1 MRIIR
6 GTHKGRRVNA
16 PGKLPVRP
24 TTDYAKE
31 GLFNILENHYYFDEL
46 KVLDLFAG
54 IGSISYEFASR
65 GSLEII
71 TVDANH
77 KCVKF
82 IKETAAN
89 LQLDKIKVIRSTA
102 MGFLKFTTQQFD
114 IIFADPPF
122 DFAEDQLK
130 DIINVVFE
138 KKLLSGGG
146 ALVIEHSRDK
156 DFSSTE
162 QFQEKRNYG
171 KVNFS
176 FFRS

>member
-6 GTHKGRRVNA
+6 GTHQGRRVLA
-16 PGKLPVRP
+16 PAKLQVRP

-46 KVLDLFAG
+46 LVLDLFAG

-65 GSLEII
+65 GSLEVI
-71 TVDANH
+71 TIDANH
-77 KCVKF
+77 RCVKF
-82 IKETAAN
+82 IKETALD

-102 MGFLKFTTQQFD
+102 MGFLKFTHQQFN

-122 DFAEDQLK
+122 DFSESQLIE
-130 DIINVVFE
+130 IITIVFE
-138 KKLLSGGG
+138 KKLLLDGG
-146 ALVIEHSRDK
+146 ALIIEHSRDK
-156 DFSSTE
+156 DFSSLE
-162 QFQEKRNYG
+162 QFQEKRKYG

-176 FFRS
+176 FFRA